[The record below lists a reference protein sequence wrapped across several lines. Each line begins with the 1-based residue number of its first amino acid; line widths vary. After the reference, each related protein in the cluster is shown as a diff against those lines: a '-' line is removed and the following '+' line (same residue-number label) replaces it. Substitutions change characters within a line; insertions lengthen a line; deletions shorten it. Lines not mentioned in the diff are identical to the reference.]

1 MLYWSHFT
9 LILYQGT
16 FINLQY
22 SHIFWRKYEIM
33 SFTSSITKNITV
45 FSVWSRFPVEL
56 IYCIAF
62 GSASSACYLL
72 KSIAITL

>member
-1 MLYWSHFT
+1 MDQSYDDIDNTFT
-9 LILYQGT
+9 APYEKYKIVSLT
-16 FINLQY
+16 FL
-22 SHIFWRKYEIM
+22 SRA
-33 SFTSSITKNITV
+33 
-45 FSVWSRFPVEL
+45 RFPVEL